1 MKKTLW
7 LLVLQGK
14 LSDRLFFLYAVDK
27 IEAEEMAKKLEV
39 EHGAK
44 RQDLRNFPRGFLI
57 VRSEL
62 PGIIEVDEER

>member
-1 MKKTLW
+1 MRKTLW
-7 LLVLQGK
+7 LLSLEGQVADL
-14 LSDRLFFLYAVDK
+14 LYTFYAVDET
-27 IEAEEMAKKLEV
+27 EAEEMANKLEV